1 MKTKFILTAAA
12 LFIGGIAANA
22 QGGGFPRRTVEE
34 RLKAVDDKIAVFNLE
49 KSKKDQ
55 ADTVFATFFRAAD
68 AKRDEIMSSGSPDR
82 EKMRSEMQKLAA
94 DRDDKLK
101 TIFTDEQFKKWKDE
115 IEPSLR
121 PQRPNGGNG
130 RGGGTQ

>member
-1 MKTKFILTAAA
+1 MKTKFMLTAVVVLLA
-12 LFIGGIAANA
+12 GIAADA

-34 RLKAVDDKIAVFNLE
+34 RLKAVDEKIAVFNLD

-55 ADTVFATFFRAAD
+55 ADTVFATYFRAVD
-68 AKRDEIMSSGSPDR
+68 AKRDEIMASGSPDR
-82 EKMRSEMQKLAA
+82 EKMRSEVQKLSA

-101 TIFTDEQFKKWKDE
+101 SIFTDEQFKKWKDE

-121 PQRPNGGNG
+121 PQRPNGGGRNG
-130 RGGGTQ
+130 GS

>member
-1 MKTKFILTAAA
+1 MKIKFVWTAAI
-12 LFIGGIAANA
+12 LFIAGLAANA

-34 RLKAVDDKIAVFNLE
+34 RVKAVDEKIAAFNLE

-55 ADTVFATFFRAAD
+55 VDTIYRTAD
-68 AKRDEIMSSGSPDR
+68 AKRQEMMSGGSPDR
-82 EKMRSEMQKLAA
+82 DKMRTEMQKLSG

-101 TIFTDEQFKKWKDE
+101 NIFTDDQFKKWKDE

-121 PQRPNGGNG
+121 PQRQGGGNGGNS
-130 RGGGTQ
+130 

>member
-1 MKTKFILTAAA
+1 MKIKFVLIAAI
-12 LFIGGIAANA
+12 LFIAGVVANA

-34 RLKAVDDKIAVFNLE
+34 RVKAVDEKIAAFNLE

-55 ADTVFATFFRAAD
+55 VDTLFSQYYRTAD
-68 AKRDEIMSSGSPDR
+68 AKRDEMMSGGSPDR
-82 EKMRSEMQKLAA
+82 DKMRTEMQKLSG

-101 TIFTDEQFKKWKDE
+101 KIFTDDQFKKWKDE

-121 PQRPNGGNG
+121 PQRPGGNG
-130 RGGGTQ
+130 SNGS

>member
-1 MKTKFILTAAA
+1 MKTKVMLTAAA
-12 LFIGGIAANA
+12 LFIAGIAANA
-22 QGGGFPRRTVEE
+22 QGGFQRRTVEE

-55 ADTVFATFFRAAD
+55 ADTVFTQYFKAVD
-68 AKRDEIMSSGSPDR
+68 VKRDEIMSSGSPDR
-82 EKMRSEMQKLAA
+82 EKMRSEVQKLSA

-101 TIFTDEQFKKWKDE
+101 GIFTDDQFKKWKDE

-121 PQRPNGGNG
+121 PQRPNGGGGRNG
-130 RGGGTQ
+130 GS

>member
-1 MKTKFILTAAA
+1 MKIKFVLIPAVLLIAG
-12 LFIGGIAANA
+12 LAANA

-34 RLKAVDDKIAVFNLE
+34 RVKAVDEKIAVFNLE

-55 ADTVFATFFRAAD
+55 ADTIFSQYYRTID
-68 AKRDEIMSSGSPDR
+68 AKRQEMMSGGSPDR
-82 EKMRSEMQKLAA
+82 DKMRAEMQKLSG

-101 TIFTDEQFKKWKDE
+101 NIFTDDQFKKWKDE

-121 PQRPNGGNG
+121 PQRQGGGNGGNS
-130 RGGGTQ
+130 